1 MGKNRS
7 KWVKTGQNGQ
17 KQLQI
22 GQKQLELGNF
32 AQKSPFLA
40 MQMGKNS

>member
-17 KQLQI
+17 KQLQM
-22 GQKQLELGNF
+22 GQKQLKTGKF
-32 AQKSPFLA
+32 AYTLPFSGHA
-40 MQMGKNS
+40 NG